1 MANTAALN
9 QFGIIPFDTAALK
22 AALDDYKSP
31 KDKITTLEQSG
42 LLIRLK
48 RGLFVVSPMVHSQ
61 PLSKELIANHI
72 YGPSYISLQTALS
85 FYGLIPERVHTVCSM
100 TTKRSSSFIN
110 PLGNFDYIS
119 VPAAY
124 FAIGIRQE
132 IVNNNK
138 AKVDA
143 LIANGESYLKAID
156 VAAPKAKL
164 DTLPKAYGD
173 YVVAIKE
180 NIKISLSM
188 LKEVQTIR
196 LNQNETVDKFNK
208 EYTQSLMAAQT
219 TINSAADA
227 LNKLRG
233 TEK

>member
-1 MANTAALN
+1 MANTAVLN
-9 QFGIIPFDTAALK
+9 QFGIIPIDTAALK

-48 RGLFVVSPMVHSQ
+48 RGLFVVAPMVHSQ

-132 IVNNNK
+132 IVNNNY
-138 AKVDA
+138 AY
-143 LIANGESYLKAID
+143 LIATPEKALCDMIVETKGLKLQSIKAMQNYLEEDLRID
-156 VAAPKAKL
+156 LSVIEHYDIDIINQCIELGSKKRELTLLYKL
-164 DTLPKAYGD
+164 
-173 YVVAIKE
+173 
-180 NIKISLSM
+180 
-188 LKEVQTIR
+188 LK
-196 LNQNETVDKFNK
+196 
-208 EYTQSLMAAQT
+208 
-219 TINSAADA
+219 
-227 LNKLRG
+227 G
-233 TEK
+233 

>member
-1 MANTAALN
+1 MANTAVLN
-9 QFGIIPFDTAALK
+9 QFGIIPIDTAALK

-48 RGLFVVSPMVHSQ
+48 RGLFVVAPMVHSQ

-132 IVNNNK
+132 IVNNNY
-138 AKVDA
+138 AY
-143 LIANGESYLKAID
+143 LIATPEKALCDMIVETKGLKLQSIKAIQNYLEEDLRVDLSIIEHYD
-156 VAAPKAKL
+156 VDIIYQCMELGCKKRELTLLYKL
-164 DTLPKAYGD
+164 LQG
-173 YVVAIKE
+173 
-180 NIKISLSM
+180 
-188 LKEVQTIR
+188 
-196 LNQNETVDKFNK
+196 
-208 EYTQSLMAAQT
+208 
-219 TINSAADA
+219 
-227 LNKLRG
+227 
-233 TEK
+233 

>member
-1 MANTAALN
+1 MANTAVLN

-48 RGLFVVSPMVHSQ
+48 RGLFVVAPMLHSQ

-132 IVNNNK
+132 IVNNNY
-138 AKVDA
+138 AY
-143 LIANGESYLKAID
+143 LIATPEKALCDMIVETKGLKLQSIKAMQNYLEEDLRID
-156 VAAPKAKL
+156 LSVIEHYDIDIINQCIELGSKKRELTLLYKL
-164 DTLPKAYGD
+164 
-173 YVVAIKE
+173 
-180 NIKISLSM
+180 
-188 LKEVQTIR
+188 LK
-196 LNQNETVDKFNK
+196 
-208 EYTQSLMAAQT
+208 
-219 TINSAADA
+219 
-227 LNKLRG
+227 G
-233 TEK
+233 

>member
-1 MANTAALN
+1 MANTAVLN
-9 QFGIIPFDTAALK
+9 QFGIIPIDTAALK

-132 IVNNNK
+132 IVNNNY
-138 AKVDA
+138 AY
-143 LIANGESYLKAID
+143 LIATPEKALCDMIVETKGLKLQSIKAIQNYLEEDLRVDLSIIEHYD
-156 VAAPKAKL
+156 VDIIYQCMELGSKKRELTLLYKL
-164 DTLPKAYGD
+164 LQG
-173 YVVAIKE
+173 
-180 NIKISLSM
+180 
-188 LKEVQTIR
+188 
-196 LNQNETVDKFNK
+196 
-208 EYTQSLMAAQT
+208 
-219 TINSAADA
+219 
-227 LNKLRG
+227 
-233 TEK
+233 

>member
-1 MANTAALN
+1 MANTAVLN

-48 RGLFVVSPMVHSQ
+48 RGLFVVAPMVHSQ

-132 IVNNNK
+132 IVNNNY
-138 AKVDA
+138 AY
-143 LIANGESYLKAID
+143 LIATPEKALCDMIVETKGLKLQSIKAMQNYLEEDLRID
-156 VAAPKAKL
+156 LSVIEHYDIDIINQCIELGSKKRELTLLYKL
-164 DTLPKAYGD
+164 
-173 YVVAIKE
+173 
-180 NIKISLSM
+180 
-188 LKEVQTIR
+188 LK
-196 LNQNETVDKFNK
+196 
-208 EYTQSLMAAQT
+208 
-219 TINSAADA
+219 
-227 LNKLRG
+227 G
-233 TEK
+233 

>member
-1 MANTAALN
+1 MANTAVLN

-85 FYGLIPERVHTVCSM
+85 FYGLIPERVHAVCSM

-124 FAIGIRQE
+124 CAIGIRQE
-132 IVNNNK
+132 IVNNNY
-138 AKVDA
+138 AY
-143 LIANGESYLKAID
+143 LIATPEKALCDMIVETKGLKLQSIKAMQNYLEEDLRID
-156 VAAPKAKL
+156 LSVIEHYDIDIINQCIELGSKKRELTLLYKL
-164 DTLPKAYGD
+164 LQG
-173 YVVAIKE
+173 
-180 NIKISLSM
+180 
-188 LKEVQTIR
+188 
-196 LNQNETVDKFNK
+196 
-208 EYTQSLMAAQT
+208 
-219 TINSAADA
+219 
-227 LNKLRG
+227 
-233 TEK
+233 

>member
-1 MANTAALN
+1 MANTAVLN

-85 FYGLIPERVHTVCSM
+85 FYGLIPERVHAVCSM

-132 IVNNNK
+132 IVNNNY
-138 AKVDA
+138 AY
-143 LIANGESYLKAID
+143 LIATPEKALCDMIVETKGLKLQSIKAMQNYLEEDLRID
-156 VAAPKAKL
+156 LSVIEHYDIDIINQCIELGSKKRELTLLYKL
-164 DTLPKAYGD
+164 LQG
-173 YVVAIKE
+173 
-180 NIKISLSM
+180 
-188 LKEVQTIR
+188 
-196 LNQNETVDKFNK
+196 
-208 EYTQSLMAAQT
+208 
-219 TINSAADA
+219 
-227 LNKLRG
+227 
-233 TEK
+233 

>member
-1 MANTAALN
+1 MANTAVLN
-9 QFGIIPFDTAALK
+9 QFGIIPIDTAALK

-48 RGLFVVSPMVHSQ
+48 RGLFVVAPMVHSQ

-132 IVNNNK
+132 IVNNNY
-138 AKVDA
+138 AY
-143 LIANGESYLKAID
+143 LIATPEKALCDMIVETKGLKLQSIKAMQNYLEEDLRID
-156 VAAPKAKL
+156 LSVIEHYDVDIIYQCMELGSKKRELTLLYKL
-164 DTLPKAYGD
+164 LQG
-173 YVVAIKE
+173 
-180 NIKISLSM
+180 
-188 LKEVQTIR
+188 
-196 LNQNETVDKFNK
+196 
-208 EYTQSLMAAQT
+208 
-219 TINSAADA
+219 
-227 LNKLRG
+227 
-233 TEK
+233 

>member
-1 MANTAALN
+1 MANTAVLN
-9 QFGIIPFDTAALK
+9 QFGIIPIDTAALK

-48 RGLFVVSPMVHSQ
+48 RGLFVVAPMVHSQ

-85 FYGLIPERVHTVCSM
+85 FYGLIPERVHTVCSI

-110 PLGNFDYIS
+110 PLGNFDYIT

-132 IVNNNK
+132 IVNNNY
-138 AKVDA
+138 AY
-143 LIANGESYLKAID
+143 LIATPEKALCDMIVETKGLKLQSIKAIQNYLEED
-156 VAAPKAKL
+156 LRIDLSVIEHYDIDIINQCIELGSKKRELTLLYKL
-164 DTLPKAYGD
+164 LQG
-173 YVVAIKE
+173 
-180 NIKISLSM
+180 
-188 LKEVQTIR
+188 
-196 LNQNETVDKFNK
+196 
-208 EYTQSLMAAQT
+208 
-219 TINSAADA
+219 
-227 LNKLRG
+227 
-233 TEK
+233 

>member
-1 MANTAALN
+1 MANTAVLN

-132 IVNNNK
+132 IVNNNY
-138 AKVDA
+138 AY
-143 LIANGESYLKAID
+143 LIATPEKALCDMIVETKGLKLQSIKAMQNYLEEDLRID
-156 VAAPKAKL
+156 LSVIEHYDIDIINQCIELGSKKRELTLLYKL
-164 DTLPKAYGD
+164 LQG
-173 YVVAIKE
+173 
-180 NIKISLSM
+180 
-188 LKEVQTIR
+188 
-196 LNQNETVDKFNK
+196 
-208 EYTQSLMAAQT
+208 
-219 TINSAADA
+219 
-227 LNKLRG
+227 
-233 TEK
+233 

>member
-1 MANTAALN
+1 MANTAVLN
-9 QFGIIPFDTAALK
+9 QFGIIPIDTAALK

-48 RGLFVVSPMVHSQ
+48 RGLFVVAPMVHSQ

-110 PLGNFDYIS
+110 PLGNFDYIT

-132 IVNNNK
+132 IVNNNY
-138 AKVDA
+138 AY
-143 LIANGESYLKAID
+143 LIATPEKALCDMIVETKGLKLQSIKAMQNYLEEDLRID
-156 VAAPKAKL
+156 LSVIEHYDIDIINQCIELGSKKRELTLLYKL
-164 DTLPKAYGD
+164 LQG
-173 YVVAIKE
+173 
-180 NIKISLSM
+180 
-188 LKEVQTIR
+188 
-196 LNQNETVDKFNK
+196 
-208 EYTQSLMAAQT
+208 
-219 TINSAADA
+219 
-227 LNKLRG
+227 
-233 TEK
+233 

>member
-1 MANTAALN
+1 MANTAVLN
-9 QFGIIPFDTAALK
+9 QFGIIPIDTAALK

-48 RGLFVVSPMVHSQ
+48 RGLFVVAPMVHSQ

-110 PLGNFDYIS
+110 PLGNFDYIT

-132 IVNNNK
+132 IVNNNY
-138 AKVDA
+138 AY
-143 LIANGESYLKAID
+143 LIATPEKALCDMIVETKGLKLQSIKAIQNYLEED
-156 VAAPKAKL
+156 LRIDLSVIEHYDIDIINQCIELGSKKRELTLLYKL
-164 DTLPKAYGD
+164 
-173 YVVAIKE
+173 
-180 NIKISLSM
+180 
-188 LKEVQTIR
+188 LK
-196 LNQNETVDKFNK
+196 
-208 EYTQSLMAAQT
+208 
-219 TINSAADA
+219 
-227 LNKLRG
+227 G
-233 TEK
+233 

>member
-1 MANTAALN
+1 MANTAVLN
-9 QFGIIPFDTAALK
+9 QFGIIPIDTAALK

-48 RGLFVVSPMVHSQ
+48 RGLFVVAPMVHSQ

-110 PLGNFDYIS
+110 PLGNFDYIT

-132 IVNNNK
+132 IVNNNY
-138 AKVDA
+138 AY
-143 LIANGESYLKAID
+143 LIATPEKALCDMIVETKGLKLQSIKAIQNYLEED
-156 VAAPKAKL
+156 LRVDLSIIEHYDIDIINQCMELGSNKRELTLLYKL
-164 DTLPKAYGD
+164 LQG
-173 YVVAIKE
+173 
-180 NIKISLSM
+180 
-188 LKEVQTIR
+188 
-196 LNQNETVDKFNK
+196 
-208 EYTQSLMAAQT
+208 
-219 TINSAADA
+219 
-227 LNKLRG
+227 
-233 TEK
+233 

>member
-1 MANTAALN
+1 MANTAVLN

-48 RGLFVVSPMVHSQ
+48 RGLFVVAPMVHSQ

-132 IVNNNK
+132 IVNNNY
-138 AKVDA
+138 AY
-143 LIANGESYLKAID
+143 LIATPEKALCDMIVETKGLKLQSIKAIQNYLEEDLRVDLSIIEHYD
-156 VAAPKAKL
+156 VDIIYQCMELGSKKRELTLLYKL
-164 DTLPKAYGD
+164 
-173 YVVAIKE
+173 
-180 NIKISLSM
+180 
-188 LKEVQTIR
+188 LK
-196 LNQNETVDKFNK
+196 
-208 EYTQSLMAAQT
+208 
-219 TINSAADA
+219 
-227 LNKLRG
+227 G
-233 TEK
+233 

>member
-1 MANTAALN
+1 MANTAVLN

-48 RGLFVVSPMVHSQ
+48 RGLFVVAPMVHSQ

-110 PLGNFDYIS
+110 PLGNFDYIT

-132 IVNNNK
+132 IVNNNY
-138 AKVDA
+138 AY
-143 LIANGESYLKAID
+143 LIATPEKALCDMIVETKGLKLQSIKAIQNYLEEDLRVDLSIIEHYD
-156 VAAPKAKL
+156 VDIIYQCMELGSKKRELTLLYKL
-164 DTLPKAYGD
+164 
-173 YVVAIKE
+173 
-180 NIKISLSM
+180 
-188 LKEVQTIR
+188 LK
-196 LNQNETVDKFNK
+196 
-208 EYTQSLMAAQT
+208 
-219 TINSAADA
+219 
-227 LNKLRG
+227 G
-233 TEK
+233 

>member
-1 MANTAALN
+1 MANTAVLN
-9 QFGIIPFDTAALK
+9 QFGIIPIDTAALK

-48 RGLFVVSPMVHSQ
+48 RGLFVVAPMVHSQ

-132 IVNNNK
+132 IVNNNY
-138 AKVDA
+138 AY
-143 LIANGESYLKAID
+143 LIATPEKALCDMIVETKGLKLQSIKAMQNYLEEDLRID
-156 VAAPKAKL
+156 LSVIEHYDIDIINQCIELGSKKRELTLLYKL
-164 DTLPKAYGD
+164 LQG
-173 YVVAIKE
+173 
-180 NIKISLSM
+180 
-188 LKEVQTIR
+188 
-196 LNQNETVDKFNK
+196 
-208 EYTQSLMAAQT
+208 
-219 TINSAADA
+219 
-227 LNKLRG
+227 
-233 TEK
+233 

>member
-1 MANTAALN
+1 MANTAVLN
-9 QFGIIPFDTAALK
+9 QFGIIPIDTAALK

-48 RGLFVVSPMVHSQ
+48 RGLFVVAPMVHSQ

-110 PLGNFDYIS
+110 PLGNFDYIT

-132 IVNNNK
+132 IVNNNY
-138 AKVDA
+138 AY
-143 LIANGESYLKAID
+143 LIATPEKALCDMIVETKGLKLQSIKAMQNYLEEDLRID
-156 VAAPKAKL
+156 LSVIEHYDIDIINQCIELGSKKRELTLLYKL
-164 DTLPKAYGD
+164 
-173 YVVAIKE
+173 
-180 NIKISLSM
+180 
-188 LKEVQTIR
+188 LK
-196 LNQNETVDKFNK
+196 
-208 EYTQSLMAAQT
+208 
-219 TINSAADA
+219 
-227 LNKLRG
+227 G
-233 TEK
+233 

>member
-1 MANTAALN
+1 MGNTAVLN
-9 QFGIIPFDTAALK
+9 QFGIIPFDTATLK
-22 AALDDYKSP
+22 AAYDDYKSP

-48 RGLFVVSPMVHSQ
+48 RGLFVVAPMVHSQ

-110 PLGNFDYIS
+110 PLGNFDYIT

-132 IVNNNK
+132 IVNNNY
-138 AKVDA
+138 AY
-143 LIANGESYLKAID
+143 LIATPEKALCDMIVETKGLKLQSIKAIQNYLEEDLRVDLSIIEHYD
-156 VAAPKAKL
+156 VDIIYQCMELGSKKRELTLLYKL
-164 DTLPKAYGD
+164 LQG
-173 YVVAIKE
+173 
-180 NIKISLSM
+180 
-188 LKEVQTIR
+188 
-196 LNQNETVDKFNK
+196 
-208 EYTQSLMAAQT
+208 
-219 TINSAADA
+219 
-227 LNKLRG
+227 
-233 TEK
+233 

>member
-1 MANTAALN
+1 MANTAVLN
-9 QFGIIPFDTAALK
+9 QFGIIPIDTAALK

-48 RGLFVVSPMVHSQ
+48 RGLFVVAPMVHNQ

-110 PLGNFDYIS
+110 PLGNFDYIT

-132 IVNNNK
+132 IVNNNY
-138 AKVDA
+138 AY
-143 LIANGESYLKAID
+143 LIATPEKALCDMIVETKGLKLQSIKAMQNYLEEDLRID
-156 VAAPKAKL
+156 LSVIEHYDIDIINQCIELGSKKRELTLLYKL
-164 DTLPKAYGD
+164 LQG
-173 YVVAIKE
+173 
-180 NIKISLSM
+180 
-188 LKEVQTIR
+188 
-196 LNQNETVDKFNK
+196 
-208 EYTQSLMAAQT
+208 
-219 TINSAADA
+219 
-227 LNKLRG
+227 
-233 TEK
+233 

>member
-1 MANTAALN
+1 MANTAVLN
-9 QFGIIPFDTAALK
+9 QFGIIPIDTAALK

-48 RGLFVVSPMVHSQ
+48 RGLFVVAPMLHSQ

-110 PLGNFDYIS
+110 PLGNFDYIT

-132 IVNNNK
+132 IVNNNY
-138 AKVDA
+138 AY
-143 LIANGESYLKAID
+143 LIATPEKALCDMIVETKGLKLQSIKAIQNYLEEDLRVDLSIIEHYD
-156 VAAPKAKL
+156 VDIIYQCMELGSKKRELTLLYKL
-164 DTLPKAYGD
+164 LQG
-173 YVVAIKE
+173 
-180 NIKISLSM
+180 
-188 LKEVQTIR
+188 
-196 LNQNETVDKFNK
+196 
-208 EYTQSLMAAQT
+208 
-219 TINSAADA
+219 
-227 LNKLRG
+227 
-233 TEK
+233 

>member
-1 MANTAALN
+1 MANTAVLN
-9 QFGIIPFDTAALK
+9 QFGIIPIDTAALK

-110 PLGNFDYIS
+110 PLGNFDYIT

-132 IVNNNK
+132 IVNNNY
-138 AKVDA
+138 AY
-143 LIANGESYLKAID
+143 LIATPEKALCDMIVETKGLKLQSIKAMQNYLEEDLRID
-156 VAAPKAKL
+156 LSVIEHYDIDIINQCIELGSKKRELTLLYKL
-164 DTLPKAYGD
+164 
-173 YVVAIKE
+173 
-180 NIKISLSM
+180 
-188 LKEVQTIR
+188 LK
-196 LNQNETVDKFNK
+196 
-208 EYTQSLMAAQT
+208 
-219 TINSAADA
+219 
-227 LNKLRG
+227 G
-233 TEK
+233 

>member
-1 MANTAALN
+1 MANTAVLN
-9 QFGIIPFDTAALK
+9 QFGIIPIDTAALK

-48 RGLFVVSPMVHSQ
+48 RGLFVVAPMVHSQ

-132 IVNNNK
+132 IVNNNY
-138 AKVDA
+138 AY
-143 LIANGESYLKAID
+143 LIATPEKALCDMIVETKGLKLQSIKAIQNYLEEDLRVDLSIIEHYD
-156 VAAPKAKL
+156 VDIIYQCMELGSNKRELTLLYKL
-164 DTLPKAYGD
+164 LQG
-173 YVVAIKE
+173 
-180 NIKISLSM
+180 
-188 LKEVQTIR
+188 
-196 LNQNETVDKFNK
+196 
-208 EYTQSLMAAQT
+208 
-219 TINSAADA
+219 
-227 LNKLRG
+227 
-233 TEK
+233 

>member
-1 MANTAALN
+1 MANTAVLN
-9 QFGIIPFDTAALK
+9 QFGIIPIDTAALK

-48 RGLFVVSPMVHSQ
+48 RGLFVVAPMVHSQ

-110 PLGNFDYIS
+110 PLGNFDYIT

-132 IVNNNK
+132 IVNNNY
-138 AKVDA
+138 AY
-143 LIANGESYLKAID
+143 LIATPEKALCDMIVETKGLKLQSIKAIQNYLEEDLRVDLSIIEHYD
-156 VAAPKAKL
+156 VDIIYQCMELGCKKRELTLLYKL
-164 DTLPKAYGD
+164 LQG
-173 YVVAIKE
+173 
-180 NIKISLSM
+180 
-188 LKEVQTIR
+188 
-196 LNQNETVDKFNK
+196 
-208 EYTQSLMAAQT
+208 
-219 TINSAADA
+219 
-227 LNKLRG
+227 
-233 TEK
+233 

>member
-1 MANTAALN
+1 MANTAVLN

-110 PLGNFDYIS
+110 PLGNFDYIT

-132 IVNNNK
+132 IVNNNY
-138 AKVDA
+138 AY
-143 LIANGESYLKAID
+143 LIATPEKALCDMIVETKGLKLQSIKAMQNYLEEDLRID
-156 VAAPKAKL
+156 LSIIEHYDIDIINQCMELGSKKRELTLLYKL
-164 DTLPKAYGD
+164 LQG
-173 YVVAIKE
+173 
-180 NIKISLSM
+180 
-188 LKEVQTIR
+188 
-196 LNQNETVDKFNK
+196 
-208 EYTQSLMAAQT
+208 
-219 TINSAADA
+219 
-227 LNKLRG
+227 
-233 TEK
+233 

>member
-1 MANTAALN
+1 MANTAVLN
-9 QFGIIPFDTAALK
+9 QFGIIPIDTAALK

-48 RGLFVVSPMVHSQ
+48 RGLFVVAPMVHSQ

-110 PLGNFDYIS
+110 PLGNFDYIT

-132 IVNNNK
+132 IVNNNY
-138 AKVDA
+138 AY
-143 LIANGESYLKAID
+143 LIATPEKALCDMIVETKGLKLQSIKAIQNYLEEDLRVDLSIIEHYD
-156 VAAPKAKL
+156 VDIIYQCMELGSKKRELTLLYKL
-164 DTLPKAYGD
+164 
-173 YVVAIKE
+173 
-180 NIKISLSM
+180 
-188 LKEVQTIR
+188 LK
-196 LNQNETVDKFNK
+196 
-208 EYTQSLMAAQT
+208 
-219 TINSAADA
+219 
-227 LNKLRG
+227 G
-233 TEK
+233 

>member
-1 MANTAALN
+1 MANTAVLN
-9 QFGIIPFDTAALK
+9 QFGIIPIDTAALK

-48 RGLFVVSPMVHSQ
+48 RGLFVVAPMVHSQ

-110 PLGNFDYIS
+110 PLGNFDYIT

-132 IVNNNK
+132 IVNNNY
-138 AKVDA
+138 AY
-143 LIANGESYLKAID
+143 LIATPEKALCDMIVETKGLKLQSIKAMQNYLEEDLRVDLSIIEHYD
-156 VAAPKAKL
+156 VDIIYQCMELGSKKRELTLLYKL
-164 DTLPKAYGD
+164 LQG
-173 YVVAIKE
+173 
-180 NIKISLSM
+180 
-188 LKEVQTIR
+188 
-196 LNQNETVDKFNK
+196 
-208 EYTQSLMAAQT
+208 
-219 TINSAADA
+219 
-227 LNKLRG
+227 
-233 TEK
+233 

>member
-1 MANTAALN
+1 MANTAVLN
-9 QFGIIPFDTAALK
+9 QFGIIPIDTAALK

-48 RGLFVVSPMVHSQ
+48 RGLFVVAPMVHSQ

-72 YGPSYISLQTALS
+72 YGPSYLSLQTALS

-110 PLGNFDYIS
+110 PLGNFDYIT

-132 IVNNNK
+132 IVNNNY
-138 AKVDA
+138 AY
-143 LIANGESYLKAID
+143 LIATPEKALCDMIVETKGLKLQSIKAMQNYLEEDLRID
-156 VAAPKAKL
+156 LSVIEHYDIDIINQCIELGSKKRELTLLYKL
-164 DTLPKAYGD
+164 LQG
-173 YVVAIKE
+173 
-180 NIKISLSM
+180 
-188 LKEVQTIR
+188 
-196 LNQNETVDKFNK
+196 
-208 EYTQSLMAAQT
+208 
-219 TINSAADA
+219 
-227 LNKLRG
+227 
-233 TEK
+233 

>member
-1 MANTAALN
+1 MANTAVLN
-9 QFGIIPFDTAALK
+9 QFGIIPIDTAALK

-48 RGLFVVSPMVHSQ
+48 RGLFVVAPMVHSQ

-110 PLGNFDYIS
+110 PLGNFDYIT

-132 IVNNNK
+132 IVNNNY
-138 AKVDA
+138 AY
-143 LIANGESYLKAID
+143 LIATPEKALCDMIVETKGLKLQSIKAMQNYLEEDLRVDLSIIEHYDID
-156 VAAPKAKL
+156 IIYQCMELGSKKRELTLLYKL
-164 DTLPKAYGD
+164 
-173 YVVAIKE
+173 
-180 NIKISLSM
+180 
-188 LKEVQTIR
+188 LK
-196 LNQNETVDKFNK
+196 
-208 EYTQSLMAAQT
+208 
-219 TINSAADA
+219 
-227 LNKLRG
+227 G
-233 TEK
+233 

>member
-1 MANTAALN
+1 MANTAVLN
-9 QFGIIPFDTAALK
+9 QFGIIPIDTAALK

-31 KDKITTLEQSG
+31 KDKIATLEQSG

-110 PLGNFDYIS
+110 PLGNFDYIT

-132 IVNNNK
+132 IVNNNY
-138 AKVDA
+138 AY
-143 LIANGESYLKAID
+143 LIATPEKALCDMIVETKGLKLQSIKAIQNYLEED
-156 VAAPKAKL
+156 LRVDLSIIEHYDIDIINQCMELGSKKRELTLLYKL
-164 DTLPKAYGD
+164 LQG
-173 YVVAIKE
+173 
-180 NIKISLSM
+180 
-188 LKEVQTIR
+188 
-196 LNQNETVDKFNK
+196 
-208 EYTQSLMAAQT
+208 
-219 TINSAADA
+219 
-227 LNKLRG
+227 
-233 TEK
+233 

>member
-1 MANTAALN
+1 MANTAVLN

-119 VPAAY
+119 LPAAY

-132 IVNNNK
+132 IVNNNY
-138 AKVDA
+138 AY
-143 LIANGESYLKAID
+143 LIATPEKALCDMIVETKGLKLQSIKAMQNYLEEDLRID
-156 VAAPKAKL
+156 LSVIEHYDIDIINQCIELGSKKRELTLLYKL
-164 DTLPKAYGD
+164 
-173 YVVAIKE
+173 
-180 NIKISLSM
+180 
-188 LKEVQTIR
+188 LK
-196 LNQNETVDKFNK
+196 
-208 EYTQSLMAAQT
+208 
-219 TINSAADA
+219 
-227 LNKLRG
+227 G
-233 TEK
+233 

>member
-1 MANTAALN
+1 MANTAVLN

-132 IVNNNK
+132 IVNNNY
-138 AKVDA
+138 AY
-143 LIANGESYLKAID
+143 LIATPEKALCDMIVETKGLKLQSIKAIQNYLEEDLRVDLSIIEHYD
-156 VAAPKAKL
+156 VDIIYQCMELGSKKRELTLLYKL
-164 DTLPKAYGD
+164 LQG
-173 YVVAIKE
+173 
-180 NIKISLSM
+180 
-188 LKEVQTIR
+188 
-196 LNQNETVDKFNK
+196 
-208 EYTQSLMAAQT
+208 
-219 TINSAADA
+219 
-227 LNKLRG
+227 
-233 TEK
+233 

>member
-1 MANTAALN
+1 MANTAVLN

-31 KDKITTLEQSG
+31 KDKIATLEQSG

-132 IVNNNK
+132 IVNNNY
-138 AKVDA
+138 AY
-143 LIANGESYLKAID
+143 LIATPEKALCDMIVETKGLKLQYIKAMQNYLKEDLRID
-156 VAAPKAKL
+156 LSVIEHYDIDIINQCMELGSKKRELTLLYKL
-164 DTLPKAYGD
+164 
-173 YVVAIKE
+173 
-180 NIKISLSM
+180 
-188 LKEVQTIR
+188 LK
-196 LNQNETVDKFNK
+196 
-208 EYTQSLMAAQT
+208 
-219 TINSAADA
+219 
-227 LNKLRG
+227 G
-233 TEK
+233 